1 MSQGQPAGS
10 PAEGTGREHRRR
22 EVPGLF
28 AGLVLILLGVLLLFQ
43 TQGWFTWNDW
53 WKYLLLG
60 LGVIFIIDALVRL
73 ARPSPRPRWGGRLV
87 VGLVLLLVGLIF
99 VAGFG
104 QWWPLILVVI
114 GVGVIVKRAAK

>member
-1 MSQGQPAGS
+1 MSQGQPAGG
-10 PAEGTGREHRRR
+10 PAEGTRRERRRR

-60 LGVIFIIDALVRL
+60 LGVIFVVDALVRL
-73 ARPSPRPRWGGRLV
+73 SQPVPRPRWGGRLV

-104 QWWPLILVVI
+104 QWWPLILVII
-114 GVGVIVKRAAK
+114 GVGVIVRRAVR